1 MGAAIGPP
9 VAPGRVMSLE
19 ALQSLFAVAFGF
31 AFAGMLAT
39 GYQLFSERPASFR
52 LLNDESRPKALVSV
66 PFLVFA
72 APFIILRNTIRGV
85 TIESRGFMPA
95 MFATVLA
102 GFWSLSCG
110 LVMIGLM
117 RSAGL
122 GG

>member
-1 MGAAIGPP
+1 
-9 VAPGRVMSLE
+9 MSPE
-19 ALQSLFAVAFGF
+19 TIQSLFAVAFGF

-39 GYQLFSERPASFR
+39 GYQLFAERPASFR
-52 LLNDESRPKALVSV
+52 LLNDENRPKALASV

-85 TIESRGFMPA
+85 TIQSRGFMPA
-95 MFATVLA
+95 MLSTVLA

-110 LVMIGLM
+110 LVMLGLV
-117 RSAGL
+117 RSAF

>member
-1 MGAAIGPP
+1 MLSPES
-9 VAPGRVMSLE
+9 V
-19 ALQSLFAVAFGF
+19 QSLFAVAFGF

-39 GYQLFSERPASFR
+39 GYQLFWEKPASFR
-52 LLNDESRPKALVSV
+52 LLNSESRPKALVSV

-85 TIESRGFMPA
+85 AIESRGFMPA
-95 MFATVLA
+95 MLATMLA

-110 LVMIGLM
+110 LVMMGLM